1 MALTKRISGDYTIQS
16 VNPADVVNINTKT
29 VTINGNLVVLGNT
42 QQVQI
47 TNSVFPNN
55 FITLSSVVGINS
67 GIEIDRPNPAAN
79 VKLIWNDTVRAWQIT
94 PNGITYANLATTT
107 STTTTNTIANVY
119 ADSSPSL
126 GGNLNITGRTLYTDS
141 TKGTVQIFANT
152 AGSGGSGV
160 YVTNTVT
167 NNAEL
172 VTKAKA
178 VAYSIVFG

>member
-47 TNSVFPNN
+47 TNSIFPNN

-79 VKLIWNDTVRAWQIT
+79 VKLIWNDTVKSWQIT
-94 PNGITYANLATTT
+94 PNGITYTNIATTT